1 MILIVGMPGAGKS
14 EQSVLIQE
22 RLGLHWLS
30 TGNLFRETDDPEINE
45 IMESGALVEDKHV
58 FKLVEHK
65 LRNVGYDE
73 TFLLDG
79 FPRTVDQAHW
89 LLDHADDINKHIRF
103 ILFLG
108 VDDEVAMERL
118 GGRGRDDDTAEAL
131 EIRKQEARKIEP
143 TIEFLKGQGIEIVN
157 IDANDTIEGVFT
169 QIKDAITARVEPG
182 GDED

>member
-14 EQSVLIQE
+14 EQSQMIQE

-58 FKLVEHK
+58 FKLVEDK
-65 LRNVGYDE
+65 LKSVGYDE

-79 FPRTVDQAHW
+79 FPRTVDQAQW
-89 LLDHADDINKHIRF
+89 LLDHANEIDKHIRF

-108 VDDEVAMERL
+108 VDDAVAMERL

-143 TIEFLKGQGIEIVN
+143 TIEFLKRQGIEIVD
-157 IDANDTIEGVFT
+157 IDANATIEGVFE
-169 QIKDAITARVEPG
+169 QIKTAIESRIEL
-182 GDED
+182 DINED